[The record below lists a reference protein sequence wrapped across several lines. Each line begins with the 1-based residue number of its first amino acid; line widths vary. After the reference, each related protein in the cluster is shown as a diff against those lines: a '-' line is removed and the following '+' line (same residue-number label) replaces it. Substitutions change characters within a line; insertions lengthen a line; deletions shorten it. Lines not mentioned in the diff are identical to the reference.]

1 MSILHNLLIESV
13 QKLPIGKQQELQ
25 PLPSILDQITQAK
38 LAKEFSTNSLPLQSP
53 DVLPVSHQEN
63 LPHSLNPIKTSE
75 RGVIRG
81 VLTPNS
87 LEKNIFRYNDPTV
100 QPFLNQSQKSNN
112 HNSMLN
118 PLQHSH
124 STSSISSHQSSST
137 NYNSNISSNNNHH
150 TVHHHYIAVEK
161 PRNNYF
167 YTSVSGPRN
176 AATSNNAV
184 RANTLPRNNLNGN
197 NQIVLS
203 PDTEQEPIQIG
214 YDQSKAFIKKSPT
227 PLVKSHAVGGSRNR
241 NLNGSQLS
249 LLSENSIGR
258 NAINLGIPHHNNGN
272 AHIAC
277 GAIIQTA
284 PGPPRDPRNNHSNMP
299 LNLEDL
305 DDLLKYADEQSEQNL
320 KQKTEL
326 TAKGSN
332 VSIGVCSSGYQS
344 ITNQSQSSSPTEG
357 TSAHHNNNNNGKS
370 SSYGQIIPKYS
381 GPNYS
386 SNNNNNNPPLAFKNP
401 LYQLQTIGDNN
412 NKSSSLTPAS
422 SEEQVN
428 GDYYNLDTS
437 INGNYCD
444 NTKISALNSLDVSS
458 ARLNSVSRI
467 PRTNPLHY
475 NKRNENKVDE
485 AFVPQS
491 GESGSSRYHRRL
503 SLESARTLSD
513 SSTDTEGNFLDILE
527 RLEIMGQLE
536 RCFNEFYF
544 E

>member
-1 MSILHNLLIESV
+1 M
-13 QKLPIGKQQELQ
+13 PIGKQQELH

-38 LAKEFSTNSLPLQSP
+38 LTKEFSTNSLPLQSP
-53 DVLPVSHQEN
+53 DVLPVSNQEN
-63 LPHSLNPIKTSE
+63 FPHSLNPIKTTE
-75 RGVIRG
+75 KGIIRG

-100 QPFLNQSQKSNN
+100 QPFLNQSQKLNN
-112 HNSMLN
+112 HSNMLLN

-150 TVHHHYIAVEK
+150 STIHHHYISVEK

-167 YTSVSGPRN
+167 YTSVNGLRN
-176 AATSNNAV
+176 SPTSNNAI
-184 RANTLPRNNLNGN
+184 RANTLPRNN
-197 NQIVLS
+197 QIVPS
-203 PDTEQEPIQIG
+203 PEAEQEQIQIG
-214 YDQSKAFIKKSPT
+214 YDQSKAFIRKSPT
-227 PLVKSHAVGGSRNR
+227 PLAKSHAISGSRGK

-258 NAINLGIPHHNNGN
+258 NAINLGIPHHNNS
-272 AHIAC
+272 HPQITC

-284 PGPPRDPRNNHSNMP
+284 PGQPRDNRANHSNMP

-305 DDLLKYADEQSEQNL
+305 DDLLKYADEQSDQNI
-320 KQKTEL
+320 KQKNEL

-357 TSAHHNNNNNGKS
+357 AHLNGLKTS
-370 SSYGQIIPKYS
+370 SSYGQIVTKYTGS
-381 GPNYS
+381 NY
-386 SNNNNNNPPLAFKNP
+386 NNNNINPPLAFKNP
-401 LYQLQTIGDNN
+401 LYQLQTISDNN

-428 GDYYNLDTS
+428 NGDYYNLDTS
-437 INGNYCD
+437 INGNYCID
-444 NTKISALNSLDVSS
+444 NSKINAINSLDVNNSS
-458 ARLNSVSRI
+458 CRLSSTSRV

-475 NKRNENKVDE
+475 NKRNENKIDE
-485 AFVPQS
+485 QFVGQ
-491 GESGSSRYHRRL
+491 GESMSSRYHRRL

-513 SSTDTEGNFLDILE
+513 SSTDTEGKF
-527 RLEIMGQLE
+527 LEILRELE
-536 RCFNEFYF
+536 ILGLECFTELNVN
-544 E
+544 

>member
-1 MSILHNLLIESV
+1 MHNLLIESI
-13 QKLPIGKQQELQ
+13 QKLPIGKQQELH

-53 DVLPVSHQEN
+53 DVLPVSNQEN
-63 LPHSLNPIKTSE
+63 IPHSLNPIKTSE

-81 VLTPNS
+81 VLTPNA

-137 NYNSNISSNNNHH
+137 NYNSNISSNNHH
-150 TVHHHYIAVEK
+150 STVHHHYIAVEK

-167 YTSVSGPRN
+167 YTSVNGLRN
-176 AATSNNAV
+176 SATSSNAV

-214 YDQSKAFIKKSPT
+214 YDQSKAFIRKSPT
-227 PLVKSHAVGGSRNR
+227 PLVKSHAINGSRGR

-258 NAINLGIPHHNNGN
+258 NAINLGIPHHSNGN

-284 PGPPRDPRNNHSNMP
+284 PGPPRDIRTNHSNMP

-320 KQKTEL
+320 KQKNEL

-357 TSAHHNNNNNGKS
+357 TSAHTHNNNHNGLKS
-370 SSYGQIIPKYS
+370 SSYGQIVPKYS
-381 GPNYS
+381 GSNYS
-386 SNNNNNNPPLAFKNP
+386 SNNNNNNNPPLAFKNP
-401 LYQLQTIGDNN
+401 LYQLQTISSDNN

-428 GDYYNLDTS
+428 GDYYNLDAS

-444 NTKISALNSLDVSS
+444 NTKISALNSLDVNSS
-458 ARLNSVSRI
+458 GRVNSVSRI

-475 NKRNENKVDE
+475 NKRNENSNKVDE
-485 AFVPQS
+485 PFVQQ
-491 GESGSSRYHRRL
+491 GESGFSRHHRRL

-513 SSTDTEGNFLDILE
+513 SSTDTEGNFVEILKIIE
-527 RLEIMGQLE
+527 RMRIFCET
-536 RCFNEFYF
+536 EF
-544 E
+544 